1 MAYPADTAVETA
13 ISTVES
19 VLKEDKTLI
28 GTAEAVENWRKL
40 LAFIETTGA
49 TGYDALTQ
57 MSDANWIA
65 EDLYN
70 GPND

>member
-13 ISTVES
+13 IGTIES
-19 VLKEDKTLI
+19 VLKEDKTRV
-28 GTAEAVENWRKL
+28 GCREAVDKWRQL
-40 LAFIETTGA
+40 LKWIEGAGA

-57 MSDANWIA
+57 MSDANWTA